1 MKILLDI
8 SFLGSAYCGY
18 QVQPNAPTVQGELT
32 RATRELFGFDCD
44 IVGCSRTDSG
54 VHANHFFAAVNQKG
68 SEGIETSVPIEK
80 IPSALDFYLPTD
92 ITVNSAVWVENSFHP
107 RYNVKHK
114 EYIYKIWNERS
125 RNPFLQGRSWHYPR
139 RIDEDALNRMNLAAQ
154 SFVGTYDFSSY
165 MAANSSVKSTVRTIF
180 SASVEREGDVI
191 TFRIC
196 GDGFLYN
203 MVRIMTGTLIY
214 VSEGKISP
222 EDIIDITNSKDRARA
237 GITAPAEGLY
247 LNNVT
252 Y

>member
-8 SFLGSAYCGY
+8 SFLGTAYCGY

-32 RATRELFGFDCD
+32 RAAKELFGFECD

-54 VHANHFFAAVNQKG
+54 VHANHFFAAVNKKG
-68 SEGIETSVPIEK
+68 SEGIDTSVPISK
-80 IPSALDFYLPTD
+80 IPGALDFYLPSD

-107 RYNVKHK
+107 RYDVKHK
-114 EYIYKIWNERS
+114 EYIYKIWNGRS

-139 RIDEDALNRMNLAAQ
+139 KINDIDLKNMNTAAQ
-154 SFVGTYDFSSY
+154 CFVGTYDFSTY
-165 MAANSSVKSTVRTIF
+165 MSANSSVKSTVRTIY
-180 SASVEREGDVI
+180 SASVERDGDVI

-214 VSEGKISP
+214 VSEGKIVP
-222 EDIIDITNSKDRARA
+222 EDILSITNTKDRSRA

-247 LNNVT
+247 LNSVT

>member
-18 QVQPNAPTVQGELT
+18 QVQPNTPTVQGELT
-32 RATRELFGFDCD
+32 RAARELFGFDCD

-54 VHANHFFAAVNQKG
+54 VHANHFFAAVNKKG
-68 SEGIETSVPIEK
+68 SEGIDTAVPIEK
-80 IPSALDFYLPTD
+80 IPSALDFYLPPD
-92 ITVNSAVWVENSFHP
+92 ITVNSAVWVENGFHP
-107 RYNVKHK
+107 RYDVKHK
-114 EYIYKIWNERS
+114 EYIYKIWNGRS

-165 MAANSSVKSTVRTIF
+165 MAANSSVKSTVRTVY

-191 TFRIC
+191 TFRVC

-237 GITAPAEGLY
+237 GITSPAEGLY
-247 LNNVT
+247 LNDVT

>member
-8 SFLGSAYCGY
+8 SFLGTAYCGY
-18 QVQPNAPTVQGELT
+18 QVQPNAKTIQGELT
-32 RATRELFGFDCD
+32 RATKELFGFDCD

-54 VHANHFFAAVNQKG
+54 VHANHFFAAVNKKG
-68 SEGIETSVPIEK
+68 SEGIDTSVPIEK
-80 IPSALDFYLPTD
+80 IPGALDFYLPPD
-92 ITVNSAVWVENSFHP
+92 ITVTSASWVDNSFHP
-107 RYNVKHK
+107 RYDVKHK
-114 EYIYKIWNERS
+114 EYIYKIWNGRS

-139 RIDEDALNRMNLAAQ
+139 KINDIDLKNMNTAAQ
-154 SFVGTYDFSSY
+154 CFVGTYDFSTY
-165 MAANSSVKSTVRTIF
+165 MSANSGVKSTIRTVY
-180 SASVEREGDVI
+180 SASVERDGDVI

-214 VSEGKISP
+214 VCEKKIDP
-222 EDIIDITNSKDRARA
+222 DDIISITNAKDRNRA

-247 LNNVT
+247 LNSVT

>member
-8 SFLGSAYCGY
+8 SFLGTAYCGY

-32 RATRELFGFDCD
+32 RAARELFGFDCD

-54 VHANHFFAAVNQKG
+54 VHANHFFAAVNKKG
-68 SEGIETSVPIEK
+68 SESIDTSVPIEK
-80 IPSALDFYLPTD
+80 IPGAFDFYLPPD
-92 ITVNSAVWVENSFHP
+92 ITVNSATWVENSFHP
-107 RYNVKHK
+107 RYDVKHK
-114 EYIYKIWNERS
+114 EYIYKIWNGRS

-139 RIDEDALNRMNLAAQ
+139 KIDENDLENMNIAAQ
-154 SFVGTYDFSSY
+154 SFIGTHDFSAY
-165 MAANSSVKSTVRTIF
+165 MSANSSVKTTVRTIY
-180 SASVEREGDVI
+180 SAAVERDGDVI
-191 TFRIC
+191 TFRVC

-203 MVRIMTGTLIY
+203 MVRIMTGTLIC

-222 EDIIDITNSKDRARA
+222 EDIIDVTNSKDRSRA

-247 LNNVT
+247 LNKVT